1 MRVNEYNNL
10 EEVDSVKREII
21 DLYEEDFVKI
31 DNTGL
36 AGSIYDAIDRKNI
49 QGFCGIEFTYQ
60 GVYYRMCREPIAEEK
75 LPTLPNGHKGHYHV
89 VIVHWK
95 DGKWFTDFDY
105 ELIGWYETIEDLL
118 KNCHIEGKTF
128 KEVIMADETEIIGKD

>member
-10 EEVDSVKREII
+10 EEFIVE
-21 DLYEEDFVKI
+21 
-31 DNTGL
+31 
-36 AGSIYDAIDRKNI
+36 YDEIDRKNI
-49 QGFCGIEFTYQ
+49 RGFCGIEFTYQ

-118 KNCHIEGKTF
+118 KNCDVV
-128 KEVIMADETEIIGKD
+128 KEREVEVPRMVG